1 MPRPTN
7 ALGAPADRTTLAAL
21 VAPAA
26 PDGAYLDHAATTPLR
41 PEAFAAMEPF
51 LRQGFGNASGVH
63 AASRAAKTALESARE
78 VLAAHLGCEPGEVVF
93 TSGGTESDNLAV
105 LGAARPARASGSA
118 DGVVVSAVEHH
129 AVLNPAERLAR
140 EGFRLR
146 EVAVTAGGVVDL
158 DALAAALDEWTAV
171 VSVMAVNSE
180 VGTEQPLARV
190 AEVVRARAP
199 RAVLHTDAVQAVPW
213 IDVGKAARDA
223 DLVSVS
229 GHKFGGPTGV
239 GALVVR
245 RRTHLQPIL
254 EGGGQERG
262 LRSGTANVAGIV
274 GMAAALA
281 VTASRRVADVARI
294 AALRDRL
301 AAGLLAAVPEATL
314 TGDRSVAVAGNCHLT
329 FPKVEAES
337 LLLLL
342 DRDGVYAAAGSACQS
357 GSLDPS
363 HVLLAMGMNKERALS
378 SIRLTLGWTSTDA
391 DVDRAL
397 AVIPPAVERLRGR
410 ARR

>member
-1 MPRPTN
+1 MPRQPTD
-7 ALGAPADRTTLAAL
+7 LGASPFPASST
-21 VAPAA
+21 APRHSAA
-26 PDGAYLDHAATTPLR
+26 PEGAYLDHAATTPLR

-51 LRQGFGNASGVH
+51 LRQPFGNASGVH

-78 VLAAHLGCEPGEVVF
+78 VVALHLGCEPGEVVF
-93 TSGGTESDNLAV
+93 TSGGTESDNLAIK
-105 LGAARPARASGSA
+105 GAARPARAAGLG

-146 EVAVTAGGVVDL
+146 EIPVSPLGIVDL
-158 DALAAALDEWTAV
+158 DALAAALDERTVV

-180 VGTEQPLARV
+180 VGTVQPLGGV
-190 AEVVRARAP
+190 AEVVRERAP
-199 RAVLHTDAVQAVPW
+199 RAVLHTDAVQAVAW
-213 IDVGKAARDA
+213 TDVATAASDA
-223 DLVSVS
+223 DLISVS
-229 GHKFGGPTGV
+229 AHKFGGPTGV

-254 EGGGQERG
+254 DGGGQERG

-274 GMAAALA
+274 GMAAALD
-281 VTASRRVADVARI
+281 VTAAQRAAETVRI
-294 AALRDRL
+294 GASRDRL
-301 AAGLLAAVPEATL
+301 ADGLLAAVPDATL
-314 TGDRSVAVAGNCHLT
+314 NGDRSSVVAGNCHVT

-363 HVLLAMGMNKERALS
+363 HVLLAMGMSKERALS
-378 SIRLTLGWTSTDA
+378 SIRLTLGWSSTDD

-397 AVIPPAVERLRGR
+397 AVIPAAVARLRNR